1 VGKNS
6 KKLKI
11 WKNLE
16 LKNPKKSKFEF
27 MDKNDREIIIVR
39 NRLFKSFLVFI

>member
-27 MDKNDREIIIVR
+27 MARMTGR
-39 NRLFKSFLVFI
+39 